1 MAGLYEEKILGAEQS
16 RELARKLRESGEAIP
31 QGQMVSGWYVPPS
44 IAQSLAGVLKQGI
57 GAYKENQAEDEIK
70 GFKQERARASA
81 DAFSQMGMQ
90 APSGLLA
97 EAGTPAQ
104 KPSIM
109 DRIGAALTFNAQPKG
124 TPAQPYQ
131 QTIAQ
136 NVTAPQSDAALL
148 SLMSSN
154 PELGAGAIGLSTTKA
169 VREATAEKEK
179 YERARNTA
187 TDAEKVREFEIRA
200 LETERAN
207 KASEDLRQAV
217 ISSRQPPQAPQG
229 TSTIVNPANKD
240 EMIVVDTYSGRVI
253 GSAGAEPKSLIRQ
266 EKAQAKIDEQ
276 AKGQES
282 FQSTLYNLRDE
293 YETLN
298 SLGSMKTDQNSSI
311 ANALG
316 VKLKTSTGQLLG
328 TKTGTAISNIEQ
340 ARKSIIQDIKNATGM
355 SAGQLNSNFELQ
367 NMLATVTDPNSSYEA
382 VQDQLNT
389 LSQKFGTGEAIFPER
404 IKLKQQANMVQGQA
418 PVTTQSQVK
427 SSAEKGW
434 VLHTDAKGNKA
445 YVNPQNPNEFEEVK

>member
-1 MAGLYEEKILGAEQS
+1 MAGIYEDEILGAQQQ
-16 RELARKLRESGEAIP
+16 RDLARKLRDTEVPSTGHMI
-31 QGQMVSGWYVPPS
+31 GDWYVAPTV
-44 IAQSLAGVLKQGI
+44 AQQLSAVLKQGI

-70 GFKQERARASA
+70 GLKQERARSSA

-97 EAGTPAQ
+97 EAGTPAI

-136 NVTAPQSDAALL
+136 NVTAPQSDAAML

-154 PELGAGAIGLSTTKA
+154 PELGAGAIGLSTTRA
-169 VREATAEKEK
+169 TREATATEKAYQHQKDKTEQDWNVK
-179 YERARNTA
+179 KFNQQQDFQEAQ
-187 TDAEKVREFEIRA
+187 REQDRA
-200 LETERAN
+200 LKESMAQLALSN
-207 KASEDLRQAV
+207 RQG
-217 ISSRQPPQAPQG
+217 PQG
-229 TSTIVNPANKD
+229 SVVEIIDPKDNTKMIKINSVTGEIYGTS
-240 EMIVVDTYSGRVI
+240 
-253 GSAGAEPKSLIRQ
+253 GAEPKAEARAVK
-266 EKAQAKIDEQ
+266 EQAKIDEQ

-282 FQSTLYNLRDE
+282 FQSTLYDLKGE
-293 YETLN
+293 YDKLK
-298 SLGSMKTDQNSSI
+298 SLGSMKSDQESSI

-328 TKTGTAISNIEQ
+328 TETGTAISNIEQ
-340 ARKSIIQDIKNATGM
+340 ARKSIIQDIKTATGM

-367 NMLATVTDPNSSYEA
+367 NMLDTVTNPNSSYEA

-389 LSQKFGTGEAIFPER
+389 MSKKFGTGEAIFPER
-404 IKLKQQANMVQGQA
+404 LKFKQQANMIQRLPSVAPKAKTEIPVA
-418 PVTTQSQVK
+418 PVNPDDELAQ
-427 SSAEKGW
+427 
-434 VLHTDAKGNKA
+434 LRAKHGG
-445 YVNPQNPNEFEEVK
+445 

>member
-1 MAGLYEEKILGAEQS
+1 MAGLYEDEILGAQQS
-16 RELARKLRESGEAIP
+16 RDLARKLRESGEAIP

-97 EAGTPAQ
+97 EAGTPAI
-104 KPSIM
+104 KPSVM
-109 DRIGAALTFNAQPKG
+109 DRLKAFVTPGESQPKG

-148 SLMSSN
+148 NLMNAS
-154 PELGAGAIGLSTTKA
+154 PELGAGAIGLSSTRAT
-169 VREATAEKEK
+169 REATAEKEK

-217 ISSRQPPQAPQG
+217 IASRQPPQAPQG
-229 TSTIVNPANKD
+229 TSTIVNPANKN

-266 EKAQAKIDEQ
+266 EKAQAAEEKT
-276 AKGQES
+276 AKAQEGFATELDTIES
-282 FQSTLYNLRDE
+282 NYN
-293 YETLN
+293 YLN
-298 SLGSMKTDQNSSI
+298 THGGI
-311 ANALG
+311 
-316 VKLKTSTGQLLG
+316 TSTKKGSLDNISSYLSDVTGPTLG
-328 TKTGTAISNIEQ
+328 AMVGTYNQS
-340 ARKSIIQDIKNATGM
+340 ARDTIDAARSRMIPMFKDATGM
-355 SAGQLNSNFELQ
+355 SSKQMDSNAELKAARKT
-367 NMLATVTDPNSSYEA
+367 LTDPDAGYEA
-382 VQDQLNT
+382 NMKAIDALKREYTKRQTSGDIH
-389 LSQKFGTGEAIFPER
+389 SQAEAILR
-404 IKLKQQANMVQGQA
+404 K
-418 PVTTQSQVK
+418 
-427 SSAEKGW
+427 
-434 VLHTDAKGNKA
+434 
-445 YVNPQNPNEFEEVK
+445 